1 MELLRRAGRSVFLA
15 IEGLF
20 NAAFGDRLNP
30 FYRLGEI
37 AFFLFWIV
45 VVTGVYLYAVF
56 KTSVHEAYASVAAL
70 QTAQPW
76 FGGLLRSVHRYA
88 SDAMVVTMLLHLLR
102 HFCFDRY
109 RGYRWFSWLSGV
121 AVLWLVYASGI
132 NGFMLPWDQLAQ
144 FTVVATT
151 EFLDALPLFSGQLA
165 RNFVTDAAVSDR
177 LFSLLSFLHIGI
189 PLVLLLVLW
198 VHIQRVP
205 KARTVPP
212 RPIAIPLALTLVA
225 LSVAQ
230 PVQSTAAAALGRL
243 PGSLTFDWFYL
254 ATFPVLYAQS
264 ATIAWAMLIGG
275 TGLLAV
281 LPWLPP
287 ARGRSGWRV
296 VFHPGGKGV
305 VVRQGETLLDAALR
319 ESLPMRYECRGGG
332 CGICRA
338 RVIAGTAD
346 PGIHQRSALSEAD
359 AQLGWV
365 LTCCARPLSDGE
377 VEFEP
382 AADAGGGTARR
393 LRVTIRDMQRLA
405 PEVMGLELALP
416 PGESLPF
423 VAGQYFNVILEDGA
437 RRAFSF
443 ASAPD
448 GNEAIEMHVRL
459 VPGGRFTTQV
469 FTRLHPGDTLD
480 IEGPFGRF
488 QLADTPRPIVFVAG
502 ATGFAP
508 VKSIVEDAFRR
519 GIARPMVL
527 YWGVRHRE
535 DLYLASLADT
545 WAREHAGFRFVPV
558 LSDPRPEDAWE
569 GRTGLVHEA
578 ILADIPDLTGHD
590 VYACGSVA
598 MVDVARPAFLARGL
612 PPEACFSD
620 AFVAGN
626 ATPLA

>member
-1 MELLRRAGRSVFLA
+1 METLRRIGRRAFLA

-45 VVTGVYLYAVF
+45 VASGVYLYAVF
-56 KTSVHEAYASVAAL
+56 KTSVHEAHASVQAL
-70 QTAQPW
+70 EVTQPW
-76 FGGLLRSVHRYA
+76 FGGVLRSMHRYA

-109 RGYRWFSWLSGV
+109 RGYRWFSWISGV

-132 NGFMLPWDQLAQ
+132 NGFMLPWDQMAQ

-151 EFLDALPLFSGQLA
+151 EFLDGLPLFSGQLA
-165 RNFVTDAAVSDR
+165 RNFATDAAVSDR

-205 KARTVPP
+205 RARTAPP
-212 RPIAIPLALTLVA
+212 VPIAVPLTLTLVA

-230 PVQSTAAAALGRL
+230 PVRSSAAAALGSL
-243 PGSLTFDWFYL
+243 PGSLSFDWFYL
-254 ATFPVLYAQS
+254 ATFPVMYGYS
-264 ATIAWAMLIGG
+264 AAVAWAMLMGG
-275 TGLLAV
+275 TGLLV
-281 LPWLPP
+281 LLPWLPP
-287 ARGRSGWRV
+287 RRGRSGWRV

-305 VVRQGETLLDAALR
+305 VVRGGETLLDAALR
-319 ESLPMRYECRGGG
+319 ESVPVKYECRGGG
-332 CGICRA
+332 CGVCRT

-346 PGIHQRSALSEAD
+346 PGAYQPSALPASD
-359 AQLGWV
+359 AALGWV
-365 LTCCARPLSDGE
+365 LACCARPLSDGE

-382 AADAGGGTARR
+382 SDQVGTRIHRLQVTVTSMRR
-393 LRVTIRDMQRLA
+393 AA
-405 PEVMGLELALP
+405 PEVMILTLALP
-416 PGESLPF
+416 PGAALAF
-423 VAGQYFNVILEDGA
+423 DAGQYFNVILEDGA

-443 ASAPD
+443 ASAPGSD
-448 GNEAIEMHVRL
+448 DSIEMHVRF

-469 FTRLHPGDTLD
+469 FTTMKAGDPLD
-480 IEGPFGRF
+480 IEGPFGQFR
-488 QLADTPRPIVFVAG
+488 LADTLRPILFVAG

-508 VKSIVEDAFRR
+508 VKSIVEHAFRA
-519 GIARPMVL
+519 GATRPMAL

-535 DLYLASLADT
+535 DLYLADLAES
-545 WAREHAGFRFVPV
+545 WAREHPNFRFVPV
-558 LSDPRPEDAWE
+558 LSEPRADDDWT

-578 ILADIPDLTGHD
+578 ILADYPDLAGYD
-590 VYACGSVA
+590 LYACGSVS
-598 MVDVARPAFLARGL
+598 MVETARPAFLAQGL
-612 PPEACFSD
+612 PADACFSD
-620 AFVAGN
+620 AFVTSGGVPPA
-626 ATPLA
+626 